1 MNKVS
6 ITHINNSHGDWLRSL
21 DFYKQELGVL
31 KGRLTE
37 VAGKNSAPDVMKQVE
52 HYENQ
57 FKVQAENI
65 DTLAHEIKTN
75 IASIGKEAQ
84 ASSAGYV
91 DSSLLAHHNTL
102 GQRFDTEE
110 KTVKDLRH
118 SFMTFASEWM

>member
-1 MNKVS
+1 MNRIS

-57 FKVQAENI
+57 FKVQTDNI

-75 IASIGKEAQ
+75 VASISKEAI

-91 DSSLLAHHNTL
+91 DSSLLANHNSL
-102 GQRFDTEE
+102 GHKFETEE
-110 KTVKDLRH
+110 KTVKDLRQ
-118 SFMTFASEWM
+118 SFMTFAAEWM

>member
-1 MNKVS
+1 M
-6 ITHINNSHGDWLRSL
+6 
-21 DFYKQELGVL
+21 L

-37 VAGKNSAPDVMKQVE
+37 VAGKNTGADVMKQVE

-57 FKVQAENI
+57 FKVQVNNI
-65 DTLAHEIKTN
+65 DSLAHEIKTN
-75 IASIGKEAQ
+75 ITSIGKEAE

-102 GQRFDTEE
+102 GLRFDTEE
-110 KTVKDLRH
+110 KTVKELRH

>member
-21 DFYKQELGVL
+21 DFYKQEIGVL
-31 KGRLTE
+31 RSRLTE
-37 VAGKNSAPDVMKQVE
+37 VAGKNTAPDVMKQVE

-57 FKVQAENI
+57 FKVQVNNI

-75 IASIGKEAQ
+75 VESIGKEAH
-84 ASSAGYV
+84 ASTAGYV

-118 SFMTFASEWM
+118 SFMNFAAEWM